1 MTPLLS
7 TSFLPP
13 VEHFAFLT
21 QQEVRVESCEH
32 YQKQSFRTRCAIL
45 TANGRETLSLPVVHC
60 PDKESILQTR
70 IDYSMPWQR
79 TLWRAIESAYGG
91 SPFFLY
97 YRDAIQPFFE
107 KRYELL
113 FDYNLQIIKTI
124 LRALRL
130 PTVITMTDD
139 FEPMAENDLRELIH
153 PRRQSKAD
161 YPLRLTE
168 PYYQVFAHKFGF
180 VPNLSVIDLLFN
192 LGPEAGP
199 YLQRLRTRFQHE
211 MNL

>member
-1 MTPLLS
+1 M
-7 TSFLPP
+7 
-13 VEHFAFLT
+13 
-21 QQEVRVESCEH
+21 ESCEH

-45 TANGRETLSLPVVHC
+45 TANGREVLSLPVVHRH
-60 PDKESILQTR
+60 DKEPIRETR
-70 IDYSMPWQR
+70 IDYSTPWQR

-107 KRYELL
+107 KRFELL
-113 FDYNLQIIKTI
+113 FDYNFLIIKALI
-124 LRALRL
+124 NALRL
-130 PTVITMTDD
+130 PATVSTTED
-139 FEPMAENDLRELIH
+139 FLPMADNDLRQLIH
-153 PRRQSKAD
+153 PRRQSDAG

-180 VPNLSVIDLLFN
+180 VPNVSVIDLLFN

-199 YLQRLRTRFQHE
+199 YLQRLYDRFQNE

>member
-13 VEHFAFLT
+13 VEYFAFLT

-45 TANGRETLSLPVVHC
+45 TANGRETLSLPVVHLH
-60 PDKESILQTR
+60 DKEPILHTR
-70 IDYSMPWQR
+70 IDYSTPWQR

-97 YRDAIQPFFE
+97 YRDVIQPFFE
-107 KRYELL
+107 KRFELL
-113 FDYNLQIIKTI
+113 FDYNIQIINTLI
-124 LRALRL
+124 RTLGL
-130 PTVITMTDD
+130 PAVVSTTED
-139 FEPMAENDLRELIH
+139 FLPMADNDLREMIH
-153 PRRQSKAD
+153 PRRQTRDD

-168 PYYQVFAHKFGF
+168 PYYQVFAEKFGF
-180 VPNLSVIDLLFN
+180 VPNLSILDLLFN
-192 LGPEAGP
+192 LGPEANP
-199 YLQRLRTRFQHE
+199 YLQRLYDRFQHE

>member
-13 VEHFAFLT
+13 VEYFAFLT
-21 QQEVRVESCEH
+21 QQEVQVESCEH
-32 YQKQSFRTRCAIL
+32 YQKQSFRTRCAIF

-60 PDKESILQTR
+60 PDKEPILQTR
-70 IDYSMPWQR
+70 IDYSTPWQR

-139 FEPMAENDLRELIH
+139 FEPMAENDLREAFC
-153 PRRQSKAD
+153 PKKNNESTSF
-161 YPLRLTE
+161 PE
-168 PYYQVFAHKFGF
+168 YYQVFSTKFPF
-180 VPNLSVIDLLFN
+180 APDLSVLDLVFN
-192 LGPEAGP
+192 EGPEAVE
-199 YLQRLRTRFQHE
+199 YLR
-211 MNL
+211 MV

>member
-13 VEHFAFLT
+13 VEYFAFLT
-21 QQEVRVESCEH
+21 QREVRVESCEH

-60 PDKESILQTR
+60 PEKEPITQTR
-70 IDYSMPWQR
+70 IDYSTPWQR

-97 YRDAIQPFFE
+97 YQDALQPFFE
-107 KRYELL
+107 ERFELL
-113 FDYNLQIIKTI
+113 FDYNLQIMRTLIK
-124 LRALRL
+124 LLKL
-130 PTVITMTDD
+130 PGDIQLTED
-139 FEPMAENDLRELIH
+139 FEPMTDNDLREMIH

-161 YPLRLTE
+161 YPLLLTE

-180 VPNLSVIDLLFN
+180 VPNLSIIDLVFN
-192 LGPEAGP
+192 LGPSAIE
-199 YLQRLRTRFQHE
+199 YLQHLYTRFQHE

>member
-1 MTPLLS
+1 MIPLLS

-13 VEHFAFLT
+13 VEYFAFLT
-21 QQEVRVESCEH
+21 QQEVQVESCEH

-60 PDKESILQTR
+60 PDKEPIRETR
-70 IDYSMPWQR
+70 IDYSTPWQR

-107 KRYELL
+107 KRFELL
-113 FDYNLQIIKTI
+113 FDYNLQIIKTLI
-124 LRALRL
+124 STLRL
-130 PTVITMTDD
+130 PAAVSTTED
-139 FEPMAENDLRELIH
+139 FLPMADNDLRELIH
-153 PRRQSKAD
+153 PRRQSDAG

-192 LGPEAGP
+192 LGPEAGQ
-199 YLQRLRTRFQHE
+199 YLQRLHTRFQHE

>member
-13 VEHFAFLT
+13 VEYFAFLT
-21 QQEVRVESCEH
+21 QQEVHVECCEH
-32 YQKQSFRTRCAIL
+32 YQKQSFRTRCTIL
-45 TANGRETLSLPVVHC
+45 TANGQETLSLPVVHC
-60 PDKESILQTR
+60 PDKEPITQTR
-70 IDYSMPWQR
+70 IDYKTPWQR

-97 YRDAIQPFFE
+97 YRDALQPFFE
-107 KRYELL
+107 KRFESL
-113 FDYNLQIIKTI
+113 FDYNLQITRT
-124 LRALRL
+124 LVSLLRL
-130 PTVITMTDD
+130 PAVIVLTED
-139 FEPMAENDLRELIH
+139 FKPIADPDLREMIH

-180 VPNLSVIDLLFN
+180 VPNLSIIDLIFN
-192 LGPEAGP
+192 LGPSASE
-199 YLQRLRTRFQHE
+199 YLQRLYTHFQHE

>member
-13 VEHFAFLT
+13 VEYFAFLT
-21 QQEVRVESCEH
+21 QQEVQVESCEH

-60 PDKESILQTR
+60 PDKEPIRETR
-70 IDYSMPWQR
+70 IDYSTPWQR

-107 KRYELL
+107 KRFELL
-113 FDYNLQIIKTI
+113 FDYNLQIIKTLI
-124 LRALRL
+124 STLRL
-130 PTVITMTDD
+130 PAAVSTTED
-139 FEPMAENDLRELIH
+139 FLPMADNDLRELIH
-153 PRRQSKAD
+153 PRRQSDAG

-192 LGPEAGP
+192 LGPEAGQ
-199 YLQRLRTRFQHE
+199 YLQRLHTRFQHE